1 MWAAQS
7 RGKGFKS
14 PEAEANRRKVAEY
27 LLDAGADVNL
37 PADVI
42 MLSLHNKSVCYYDLS

>member
-7 RGKGFKS
+7 SGKEFKT

-27 LLDAGADVNL
+27 LLEAGADVNL
-37 PADVI
+37 QADVT
-42 MLSLHNKSVCYYDLS
+42 MLSLHNKK

>member
-7 RGKGFKS
+7 RGKEFKS
-14 PEAEANRRKVAEY
+14 PEAVANRLKVAKY

-37 PADVI
+37 QADVI
-42 MLSLHNKSVCYYDLS
+42 

>member
-14 PEAEANRRKVAEY
+14 PEAEVNRQKVVEY
-27 LLDAGADVNL
+27 LLEAGADVNL
-37 PADVI
+37 QADVT
-42 MLSLHNKSVCYYDLS
+42 MLSLHNKE